1 MTNELD
7 QFVARYISM
16 HEDALLTTYDANWP
30 SECYAERKEDGENVH
45 WKPVIQN
52 DGNVFTNVEA
62 ALNITL
68 NKAYCDFFTRYYSHN
83 LPAIAPRGNCELLQ
97 AWNKDDFERLQQ
109 NTIGHLM
116 MKARLKQAPTLF
128 FAVTDEEDF
137 ILSVLN
143 STGEVVLEQV
153 GQPPKEVIAPDL
165 PTFIAGLAPR

>member
-45 WKPVIQN
+45 WKPVLQN

-68 NKAYCDFFTRYYSHN
+68 NKAYCDFFTRYYSDN

-165 PTFIAGLAPR
+165 PTFIAGLTPR

>member
-68 NKAYCDFFTRYYSHN
+68 NKAYCDFFTRYYSDN

-165 PTFIAGLAPR
+165 PTFIAGLTPR